1 MYLCAACVLCLS
13 FAWQKKKKKNHPD
26 SHYTTSLDHMACPRR
41 AHLQG
46 AHLESITSRKHHSFF
61 KQLFS
66 HVNIMLLQSQHIMLI
81 VSFFLNHKIYYYQHD
96 LYEIVLPISL
106 RAQIFLWLF
115 HKYWSSVLLLRQIK
129 VISMNIFF
137 KKGSFDDWGGE
148 IWTLYVSIHLKGCK
162 WT

>member
-1 MYLCAACVLCLS
+1 
-13 FAWQKKKKKNHPD
+13 
-26 SHYTTSLDHMACPRR
+26 MACPRR

-46 AHLESITSRKHHSFF
+46 AHLESITSWKQHSFF

-106 RAQIFLWLF
+106 RAQIFL
-115 HKYWSSVLLLRQIK
+115 
-129 VISMNIFF
+129 
-137 KKGSFDDWGGE
+137 
-148 IWTLYVSIHLKGCK
+148 
-162 WT
+162 